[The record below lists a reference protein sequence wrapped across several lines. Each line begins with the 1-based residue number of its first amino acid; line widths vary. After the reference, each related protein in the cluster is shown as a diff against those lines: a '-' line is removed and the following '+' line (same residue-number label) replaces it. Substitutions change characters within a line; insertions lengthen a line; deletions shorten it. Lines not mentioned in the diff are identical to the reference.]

1 MCIAH
6 VMIRVKDLDESLDFY
21 TNVLNMK
28 ELKRSENEQYQYT
41 IVFVG
46 YGSINDSTTIELT
59 YNWGQSEY
67 DHGDAF
73 GHICLEVEDVYKTCE
88 VIKSKGG
95 NVSRQ
100 PGPVK
105 GGTSIIAFIT
115 DPNGYKIELIEKKV
129 R

>member
-1 MCIAH
+1 MRIAH
-6 VMIRVKDLDESLDFY
+6 VMIRVKDLDESINFY
-21 TNVLNMK
+21 VNVLNMK
-28 ELKRSENEQYQYT
+28 ELKRSENEKYQYT

-59 YNWGQSEY
+59 YNWDQSEY
-67 DHGDAF
+67 NHGDAF
-73 GHICLEVEDVYKTCE
+73 GHICLEVEDVYRTCE
-88 VIKSKGG
+88 VIKNKGG
-95 NVSRQ
+95 NVSRE

>member
-1 MCIAH
+1 MRIAH
-6 VMIRVKDLDESLDFY
+6 VMIRVKDLDESINFY
-21 TNVLNMK
+21 VNVLNMK
-28 ELKRSENEQYQYT
+28 ELKRSENEKYQYT

-59 YNWGQSEY
+59 YNWGQSKY

-88 VIKSKGG
+88 VIKNKGG
-95 NVSRQ
+95 NVSRE